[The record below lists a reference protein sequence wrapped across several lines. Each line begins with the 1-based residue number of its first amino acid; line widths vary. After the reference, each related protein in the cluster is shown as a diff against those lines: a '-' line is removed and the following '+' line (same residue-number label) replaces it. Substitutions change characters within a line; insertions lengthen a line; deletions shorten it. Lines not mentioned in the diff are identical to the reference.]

1 MDIGQ
6 EQYGVTFLNSLC
18 IFYTSMTMTFI
29 ICDIICLLS
38 AFIKLKWWYCVADC
52 VVLERRSSTLWNV
65 HFV

>member
-38 AFIKLKWWYCVADC
+38 AFIKLKW
-52 VVLERRSSTLWNV
+52 
-65 HFV
+65 